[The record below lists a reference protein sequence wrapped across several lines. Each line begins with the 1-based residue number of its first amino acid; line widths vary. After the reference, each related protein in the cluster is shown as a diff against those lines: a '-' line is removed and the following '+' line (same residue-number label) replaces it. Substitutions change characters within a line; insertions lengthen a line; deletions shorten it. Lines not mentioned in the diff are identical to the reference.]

1 MLLVLCI
8 GVLSACSSLRKPAG
22 KTTATASKRQPQFL
36 DGITLDPGSS
46 GSTHVYKGRNTNL
59 SGSAFSGGSTDL
71 EHAQAWQFKYAQLLD
86 VAVESVN
93 NSRLY
98 SFIEEWWGT
107 PYRLGGKDKNGVD
120 CSAFVTTLL
129 AVVFQESFSG
139 TSQQMYAQSK
149 RLRSR
154 SELQEGDLVF
164 FSIGHKR
171 VSHVG
176 VYLDN
181 DRFVHASS
189 SAGVMISDL
198 NEAYW
203 TRYYTGA
210 GRVE

>member
-1 MLLVLCI
+1 MGIRKGTWCIVIVMSVWGLSSCSLVK
-8 GVLSACSSLRKPAG
+8 KPVSQP
-22 KTTATASKRQPQFL
+22 ASKSRVSLNSLKSTKARSYPTTPVSL
-36 DGITLDPGSS
+36 TITG
-46 GSTHVYKGRNTNL
+46 
-59 SGSAFSGGSTDL
+59 ASTDL
-71 EHAQAWQFKYAQLLD
+71 EKAQAWQFKYAQMLD
-86 VAVESVN
+86 VAVEEVN
-93 NSRLY
+93 NYRLY
-98 SFIEEWWGT
+98 GFIEDWWGT
-107 PYRLGGKDKNGVD
+107 PYRMGGKNKEGID
-120 CSAFVTTLL
+120 CSGFVTTLMS
-129 AVVFQESFSG
+129 VVFQLSFSG
-139 TSQQMYAQSK
+139 TSQQMYEHAK

-164 FSIGHKR
+164 FSIGQKR

-176 VYLDN
+176 IYLDH